1 MAYAIEVLL
10 KKKPSNG
17 GLFFE
22 HELLYFFA
30 RSL

>member
-10 KKKPSNG
+10 KKKPSIG
-17 GLFFE
+17 GLFFNRE
-22 HELLYFFA
+22 VLYFFA